1 MNSTQIG
8 LGMAALGR
16 PEYININPTDQRD
29 KSEEA
34 FYRETL
40 RVLDEAYRLGVRYFD
55 TAASYGKGETFLL
68 KWHQKRQHPDVIFG
82 SKWGYTYTANWE
94 LGYDGK
100 HEVKEHSLEKLEEQ
114 WSYSQK
120 LCPALGVYHIHSA
133 TLASG
138 VLENS
143 KVLEK
148 LAAIKRT
155 TGVQIG
161 LSSSGP
167 AQQEVLEKAM
177 DIAID
182 DTPLFDT
189 FQVTFNVL
197 EQATCALLKYAQK
210 NGVKVLI
217 KEAMANGRI
226 FPNDHYPH
234 YKPTYSYL
242 SSLADKYQVGIDAI
256 ALRFCMDKIGPAY
269 VLSGAS
275 SIPQLTANLKASTF
289 KLTTTELDKLS
300 ALSVDS
306 TGYWDERSLLKWN

>member
-306 TGYWDERSLLKWN
+306 TGYWDERSLLKWS

>member
-120 LCPALGVYHIHSA
+120 LCPALGVYQRP
-133 TLASG
+133 T
-138 VLENS
+138 
-143 KVLEK
+143 
-148 LAAIKRT
+148 
-155 TGVQIG
+155 VQ
-161 LSSSGP
+161 
-167 AQQEVLEKAM
+167 
-177 DIAID
+177 
-182 DTPLFDT
+182 T
-189 FQVTFNVL
+189 FF
-197 EQATCALLKYAQK
+197 
-210 NGVKVLI
+210 
-217 KEAMANGRI
+217 
-226 FPNDHYPH
+226 H
-234 YKPTYSYL
+234 
-242 SSLADKYQVGIDAI
+242 
-256 ALRFCMDKIGPAY
+256 
-269 VLSGAS
+269 
-275 SIPQLTANLKASTF
+275 
-289 KLTTTELDKLS
+289 
-300 ALSVDS
+300 
-306 TGYWDERSLLKWN
+306 